1 LSLAVYPE
9 ECGNAPVDYKMPA
22 MVAILTACHC
32 LQGGLMGLTTRTLF
46 TQIILL
52 ETTCYHSV
60 TLSSTCYQAVT
71 LRASVMKR

>member
-32 LQGGLMGLTTRTLF
+32 LQATTKLIDKWHGRKSPTAGW
-46 TQIILL
+46 
-52 ETTCYHSV
+52 V
-60 TLSSTCYQAVT
+60 
-71 LRASVMKR
+71 

>member
-32 LQGGLMGLTTRTLF
+32 LQGGSQNSGARG
-46 TQIILL
+46 
-52 ETTCYHSV
+52 EDK
-60 TLSSTCYQAVT
+60 
-71 LRASVMKR
+71 LRARLRG